1 MVVFSITCPVVFAL
15 HEVSALEGSRWI
27 RFPRRAMMRWI
38 QFVFLTASL
47 VSLFIIR
54 PPRAQRKVIRALDEF
69 ASGASGRGYG
79 RADSSTNEEATGNLQ
94 KGDR

>member
-1 MVVFSITCPVVFAL
+1 MVVFSVTYLVVFAL
-15 HEVSALEGSRWI
+15 HEVPALEGSRWI

-47 VSLFIIR
+47 VSLFIVR
-54 PPRAQRKVIRALDEF
+54 PPRAQRKAIRALDEF

-79 RADSSTNEEATGNLQ
+79 RADSSTSKEAIGNLQ
-94 KGDR
+94 ERG